1 MLQTCKFSYT
11 SLMSLQQGAWWYN
24 DNKDKLQ
31 QKRKFSKDDMEKWN
45 EKKKKEIKDKV
56 EK

>member
-1 MLQTCKFSYT
+1 
-11 SLMSLQQGAWWYN
+11 MSLQQGAWWYN